1 MSNWCTA
8 ATGCVPLVELVL
20 TAAEVGVG
28 VVVVVV
34 QREQV
39 RWDVL
44 HLDARR
50 VDQTLQ
56 VLVDRRP
63 DLIQVLGTTGTTG
76 TTQRMRLCHKH
87 SQSYFSHKRHSDPY
101 SIFEDNIFT
110 CSSQNM

>member
-1 MSNWCTA
+1 M
-8 ATGCVPLVELVL
+8 GCVPLVELVL

-39 RWDVL
+39 RRDVL

-63 DLIQVLGTTGTTG
+63 DLIQVLGTTGTR
-76 TTQRMRLCHKH
+76 QRMRLYHKH
-87 SQSYFSHKRHSDPY
+87 SQSYFSHKRHSDPH
-101 SIFEDNIFT
+101 SIFVDNIFT